1 MRAMVTRDT
10 KGQGRLQRPRR
21 ELFRCR
27 VALPREICLSPLHAS
42 FAKVDDLATCRAKA
56 EFRQLSCP
64 FGAEESS
71 RNQASCCPT
80 VGWWTYCSPCIQNPC
95 DPRAQGVPDPEPPP
109 GAIAL
114 DRPRRIKLCGGL
126 FLLMQWNTGAQGKVC
141 PGSKL
146 FPLYF
151 YAAGSDSFDR
161 PASFFSSGDAGSP
174 SSLPVEQPQ
183 NKRKHDA
190 DKNPGADRST
200 NVKFSR
206 WITTSPGNLPR
217 PTRDNQGHNRLMAT
231 MIEPNTM
238 RVLDMGGSG
247 REYSE
252 SLGWA
257 HFHCCFAVVAP
268 QFLLVF
274 SCHLRRLVVGID
286 DCAKQFVHLGVQS
299 LSIAVL
305 GELDEQRHSP
315 DRQCGNTMPVK
326 AILAWPLQMLRGVYV
341 SSPMR
346 PNAVLLVDSRREYTS
361 LI

>member
-1 MRAMVTRDT
+1 MRW
-10 KGQGRLQRPRR
+10 KG
-21 ELFRCR
+21 
-27 VALPREICLSPLHAS
+27 LPWQQTFSLI
-42 FAKVDDLATCRAKA
+42 F
-56 EFRQLSCP
+56 F
-64 FGAEESS
+64 
-71 RNQASCCPT
+71 
-80 VGWWTYCSPCIQNPC
+80 
-95 DPRAQGVPDPEPPP
+95 
-109 GAIAL
+109 
-114 DRPRRIKLCGGL
+114 
-126 FLLMQWNTGAQGKVC
+126 
-141 PGSKL
+141 
-146 FPLYF
+146 
-151 YAAGSDSFDR
+151 AAGSDSFDR

-190 DKNPGADRST
+190 DKNPGADRSIKREVLTLDRDVTAQSAQTDPRQPGPQQAYGNYDRT
-200 NVKFSR
+200 N
-206 WITTSPGNLPR
+206 
-217 PTRDNQGHNRLMAT
+217 DNESSGH
-231 MIEPNTM
+231 
-238 RVLDMGGSG
+238 GGSG

-274 SCHLRRLVVGID
+274 FLSIFAVSFVGID

-315 DRQCGNTMPVK
+315 DRQCGNTMTVK
-326 AILAWPLQMLRGVYV
+326 AILAWARPALLQMFGGVHV